1 MNKPTKEIPKD
12 KSHSTHQRIQ
22 ITNLDPIEIST
33 ILPIDRSLY
42 LYKNKSMIRL
52 TKVARI
58 NPLLFKLIIKMIV
71 YKINKIIKLSRSPM
85 TFLLMKVIYL
95 KLIF

>member
-12 KSHSTHQRIQ
+12 KSHLTLQKIQ
-22 ITNLDPIEIST
+22 ITNSDPIEIST

-71 YKINKIIKLSRSPM
+71 YKINEVIKLSRSPM
-85 TFLLMKVIYL
+85 TFLLMKVIYR